1 MRLDYDTAILYR
13 TLMEHTKRIDQPVM
27 SSGSPEPQRP
37 FYENW
42 IVTTGIVVF
51 LILTFCFLSTY
62 HSSGSSTTTDTSSNT
77 SSQDPAEVGDTRTI
91 ASKNIACAST
101 IEKFEAFAQA
111 AVANDNDGMT
121 EALADGVSLTPG
133 TRVLMIAQS
142 GFLPPLIKLRI
153 LAGPNQGRACWTDES
168 TQGLFR

>member
-1 MRLDYDTAILYR
+1 
-13 TLMEHTKRIDQPVM
+13 
-27 SSGSPEPQRP
+27 
-37 FYENW
+37 
-42 IVTTGIVVF
+42 
-51 LILTFCFLSTY
+51 
-62 HSSGSSTTTDTSSNT
+62 
-77 SSQDPAEVGDTRTI
+77 VGDTRTI

-111 AVANDNDGMT
+111 AVANDNDGMA
-121 EALADGVSLTPG
+121 EALTDGVSLTPG

-142 GFLPPLIKLRI
+142 GFAPPLIKLRV